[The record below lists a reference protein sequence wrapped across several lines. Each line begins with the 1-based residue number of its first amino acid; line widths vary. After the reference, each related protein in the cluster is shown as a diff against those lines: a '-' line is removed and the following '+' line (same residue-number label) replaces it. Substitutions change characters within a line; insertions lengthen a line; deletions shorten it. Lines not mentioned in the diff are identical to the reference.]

1 MRAGGAR
8 QWSNPSLGA
17 QPHLPSGTPVTLL
30 RRRQLLIGLASAG
43 LAGSLARQ
51 QSALGR
57 PSNLD
62 GRLLSLPF
70 VSGEG
75 GYSCYRT
82 PGLAVSAQDTVLA
95 FCGGRVDDCGDEG
108 NIDVLLRR
116 SSDGGRSWGPLQV
129 IANDGPNPC
138 KIPLPVVLPGGRIL
152 LLWLWNASVAR
163 EADRGTRYVRI
174 THSDDDGRSWVP
186 SRDITDQVRLPGWK
200 SWYGIGPG
208 HGIVKLLEP
217 AAGRIVVPAR
227 HSVPGLGGAS
237 HLLLSDNGGLS
248 WRVGA
253 VTGFRPSSECAVAEL
268 GDGSLMLNSRSGG
281 QRVVS
286 ISRDGGETMA
296 SSGPEPQLIEPANG
310 CQASLLTYA
319 FTANRQAL
327 LLFANPADPEHRT
340 NGRLRLSRDNG
351 RRWSRGFAYDQG
363 PGSFSGYSDLAR
375 FANGDVA
382 LLAESGASYAKVRGA
397 DKRRNR
403 QLLDGRGDRRHD
415 GIAFQRIPFA
425 LVAQA

>member
-1 MRAGGAR
+1 MREL
-8 QWSNPSLGA
+8 Q
-17 QPHLPSGTPVTLL
+17 
-30 RRRQLLIGLASAG
+30 RRQVLTGLTSTALVSLLAKEQIA
-43 LAGSLARQ
+43 
-51 QSALGR
+51 QSR
-57 PSNLD
+57 PSSTD
-62 GRLLSLPF
+62 GRLISLPF
-70 VSGEG
+70 ASGER

-82 PGLAVSAQDTVLA
+82 PGLAVSRQGTVLA
-95 FCGGRVDDCGDEG
+95 FCGGRVDNCRDEG

-138 KIPLPVVLPGGRIL
+138 KIPLPVVLPNGRIL
-152 LLWLWNASVAR
+152 LLWMWNAAVKR
-163 EADRGTRYVRI
+163 ESERGKRFLRI
-174 THSDDDGRSWVP
+174 SHSDNDGLSWAA

-200 SWYGIGPG
+200 PWTGIGPG
-208 HGIVKLLEP
+208 HGIVKQLAP

-227 HSVPGLGGAS
+227 HSAPGLGSAS
-237 HLLLSDNGGLS
+237 HLLLSDDGGNS

-253 VTGFRPSSECAVAEL
+253 IAGFRPTSECAVTEL

-296 SSGPEPQLIEPANG
+296 SSSPDPQLIEPANG

-319 FTANRQAL
+319 FTGDQQAM
-327 LLFANPADPEHRT
+327 LLFANPADPLQRT

-351 RRWSRGFAYDQG
+351 RTWSRGFGYGQG

-382 LLAESGASYAKVRGA
+382 LLVESGASYHKVRGEE
-397 DKRRNR
+397 RQRNR
-403 QLLDGRGDRRHD
+403 QLMDGRGDRRHD

-425 LVAQA
+425 LVAQT

>member
-1 MRAGGAR
+1 MV
-8 QWSNPSLGA
+8 QFS
-17 QPHLPSGTPVTLL
+17 
-30 RRRQLLIGLASAG
+30 RRQVLTGLTTAG
-43 LAGSLARQ
+43 LVGVLAREETAQ
-51 QSALGR
+51 GR
-57 PSNLD
+57 PSSTD
-62 GRLLSLPF
+62 ARLISLPF
-70 VSGEG
+70 ASGAE

-82 PGLAVSAQDTVLA
+82 PGLVVSERGTVLA
-95 FCGGRVDDCGDEG
+95 FCGGRVDNCRDEG

-138 KIPLPVVLPGGRIL
+138 KIPLPVALPGGRIL
-152 LLWLWNASVAR
+152 LLWLWNASVER
-163 EADRGTRYVRI
+163 KADRDVRHVRI
-174 THSDDDGRSWVP
+174 THSDDDGRSWAP

-200 SWYGIGPG
+200 PWYGIGPG
-208 HGIVKLLEP
+208 HGIVKQLAP

-227 HSVPGLGGAS
+227 HSARGRGSAS
-237 HLLLSDNGGLS
+237 HLLLSDDGGRS

-253 VTGFRPSSECAVAEL
+253 IAGFRPSSECAVAEL

-286 ISRDGGETMA
+286 LSRDGGETMA
-296 SSGPEPQLIEPANG
+296 SSEPDPQLIEPANG

-319 FTANRQAL
+319 FGADRQAT
-327 LLFANPADPEHRT
+327 LLFANPADPQYRT

-351 RRWSRGFAYDQG
+351 RRWSRGFGYGQG
-363 PGSFSGYSDLAR
+363 AGSFSGYSDLAR

-382 LLAESGASYAKVRGA
+382 LLVESGASYQKLRGP
-397 DKRRNR
+397 
-403 QLLDGRGDRRHD
+403 DRRHD

-425 LVAQA
+425 LLDQA

>member
-1 MRAGGAR
+1 MRA
-8 QWSNPSLGA
+8 
-17 QPHLPSGTPVTLL
+17 L
-30 RRRQLLIGLASAG
+30 RRRDVLTGLTCSA
-43 LAGSLARQ
+43 LVSLLARE
-51 QSALGR
+51 QSAVGR
-57 PSNLD
+57 PSSTD
-62 GRLLSLPF
+62 GRLISLPF
-70 VSGEG
+70 ASGEG

-82 PGLAVSAQDTVLA
+82 PGLAVSQQGTVLA
-95 FCGGRVDDCGDEG
+95 FCGGRVDNCRDEG

-129 IANDGPNPC
+129 IANDGANPC
-138 KIPLPVVLPGGRIL
+138 KIPLPVVLPNGRIL
-152 LLWLWNASVAR
+152 LLWMWNASVKR
-163 EADRGTRYVRI
+163 EADRGKRFLRI
-174 THSDDDGRSWVP
+174 THSDNEGANWAP

-200 SWYGIGPG
+200 PWTGIGPG
-208 HGIVKLLEP
+208 HGIVKQRAP

-227 HSVPGLGGAS
+227 HSVPGLGSAS
-237 HLLLSDNGGLS
+237 HLLLSDDGGHS

-253 VTGFRPSSECAVAEL
+253 IAGFRPSSECAVAEL
-268 GDGSLMLNSRSGG
+268 GDGRLMLNSRSGG

-296 SSGPEPQLIEPANG
+296 SSAPDPQLIEPANG

-319 FTANRQAL
+319 FTDDQQAL
-327 LLFANPADPEHRT
+327 VLFANPADPQHRT

-351 RRWSRGFAYDQG
+351 RHWSRGFGYGQG

-382 LLAESGASYAKVRGA
+382 LLVESGASYHKVRG
-397 DKRRNR
+397 K
-403 QLLDGRGDRRHD
+403 DRRHD

-425 LVAQA
+425 LLTQS

>member
-1 MRAGGAR
+1 M
-8 QWSNPSLGA
+8 
-17 QPHLPSGTPVTLL
+17 
-30 RRRQLLIGLASAG
+30 RRRQLLIGLTS
-43 LAGSLARQ
+43 GSLVGLLARE
-51 QSALGR
+51 QSALGQAR
-57 PSNLD
+57 GSD
-62 GRLLSLPF
+62 QRLTSLPF
-70 VSGEG
+70 ESGED

-82 PGLAVSAQDTVLA
+82 PGLAVSERGTVLA
-95 FCGGRVDDCGDEG
+95 FCGGRVDNCRDEG

-129 IANDGPNPC
+129 LANDGPNPC

-152 LLWLWNASVAR
+152 LLWMWNASVKR
-163 EADRGTRYVRI
+163 EADRGKRFLRV
-174 THSDDDGRSWVP
+174 THSDDDGLSWTR

-200 SWYGIGPG
+200 QWYGIGPG
-208 HGIVKLLEP
+208 HGIVKRLAP

-227 HSVPGLGGAS
+227 HSVAGAGSAS
-237 HLLLSDNGGLS
+237 HLLLSDDGGQS

-253 VTGFRPSSECAVAEL
+253 IAGFRPSSECAVAEL

-296 SSGPEPQLIEPANG
+296 SSAPDPQLIEPANG

-319 FTANRQAL
+319 FGADSQAT
-327 LLFANPADPEHRT
+327 LLFANPADPLLRT

-351 RRWSRGFAYDQG
+351 RNWSRGFGYGQG

-382 LLAESGASYAKVRGA
+382 LLVESGASHE
-397 DKRRNR
+397 KRR
-403 QLLDGRGDRRHD
+403 GKDRRHD
-415 GIAFQRIPFA
+415 GIAFQRLPFA
-425 LVAQA
+425 LLTQP

>member
-1 MRAGGAR
+1 M
-8 QWSNPSLGA
+8 Q
-17 QPHLPSGTPVTLL
+17 
-30 RRRQLLIGLASAG
+30 RRQLLIGLTS
-43 LAGSLARQ
+43 GSLVGLLAREPA
-51 QSALGR
+51 ALGR
-57 PSNLD
+57 AHGSDN
-62 GRLLSLPF
+62 RLISLPYA
-70 VSGEG
+70 SGEG

-82 PGLAVSAQDTVLA
+82 PGLAVSERGTVLA
-95 FCGGRVDDCGDEG
+95 FCGGRVDNCRDEG

-129 IANDGPNPC
+129 LADDGPNPC
-138 KIPLPVVLPGGRIL
+138 KIPLPIVLPGGRIL
-152 LLWLWNASVAR
+152 LLWLWNASVRR
-163 EADRGTRYVRI
+163 ESDRGRRVVYMTY
-174 THSDDDGRSWVP
+174 SDDDGRSWAS
-186 SRDITDQVRLPGWK
+186 SRDITDQVRRPGWK
-200 SWYGIGPG
+200 DWYGIGPG
-208 HGIVKLLEP
+208 HGIVKRLAP

-227 HSVPGLGGAS
+227 HSVAGGGSAS
-237 HLLLSDNGGLS
+237 HLLLSDDGGQS

-253 VTGFRPSSECAVAEL
+253 IAGFRPSSECAVAEL

-296 SSGPEPQLIEPANG
+296 SSAPDPQLIEPANG

-319 FTANRQAL
+319 FGADRQAT
-327 LLFANPADPEHRT
+327 LLFANPADPQLRT

-351 RRWSRGFAYDQG
+351 RRWSRGFGYGQG

-382 LLAESGASYAKVRGA
+382 LLVESGASHE
-397 DKRRNR
+397 KRR
-403 QLLDGRGDRRHD
+403 GKDRRHD

-425 LVAQA
+425 LLTQA

>member
-1 MRAGGAR
+1 
-8 QWSNPSLGA
+8 LA
-17 QPHLPSGTPVTLL
+17 QL
-30 RRRQLLIGLASAG
+30 RRRQVLTGLSTAALAG
-43 LAGSLARQ
+43 LLAGEQRA
-51 QSALGR
+51 QSSSAAG
-57 PSNLD
+57 D
-62 GRLLSLPF
+62 GRLISLPF
-70 VSGEG
+70 ASGEG

-82 PGLAVSAQDTVLA
+82 PGLAVSERGTVLA
-95 FCGGRVDDCGDEG
+95 FCGGRVDNCRDEG

-163 EADRGTRYVRI
+163 KADRDNRHVRLSV
-174 THSDDDGRSWVP
+174 SDDDGRSWAP
-186 SRDITDQVRLPGWK
+186 ARDITNQVRRPGWK
-200 SWYGIGPG
+200 PWYGIGPG
-208 HGIVKLLEP
+208 HGIVKQLEP

-227 HSVPGLGGAS
+227 HSARGQGSAS
-237 HLLLSDNGGLS
+237 HLLLSDDGGQS

-253 VTGFRPSSECAVAEL
+253 IAGYRPSSECAVAEL

-286 ISRDGGETMA
+286 ISRDGGETMV
-296 SSGPEPQLIEPANG
+296 SSGPDPELIEPANG

-319 FTANRQAL
+319 YGAADQAT
-327 LLFANPADPEHRT
+327 LLFANPADPLYRT

-351 RRWSRGFAYDQG
+351 RRWSRGFGYGQG
-363 PGSFSGYSDLAR
+363 LGSFSGYSDLGR

-382 LLAESGASYAKVRGA
+382 LLVEAGASYQKVRG
-397 DKRRNR
+397 
-403 QLLDGRGDRRHD
+403 GDRRHD

>member
-1 MRAGGAR
+1 M
-8 QWSNPSLGA
+8 
-17 QPHLPSGTPVTLL
+17 
-30 RRRQLLIGLASAG
+30 RRRQLLIGLTS
-43 LAGSLARQ
+43 GSLVGLLARE

-57 PSNLD
+57 ARGSD
-62 GRLLSLPF
+62 QRLISLPF
-70 VSGEG
+70 ESGQG

-82 PGLAVSAQDTVLA
+82 PGLAVSERGTVLA
-95 FCGGRVDDCGDEG
+95 FCGGRVDNCRDEG

-116 SSDGGRSWGPLQV
+116 SSDGGRSWAPLQV
-129 IANDGPNPC
+129 LANDGPNPC

-152 LLWLWNASVAR
+152 LLWMWNASVKR
-163 EADRGTRYVRI
+163 EADRGKRFLRV
-174 THSDDDGRSWVP
+174 THSDDDGLSWAR

-200 SWYGIGPG
+200 PWYGIGPG
-208 HGIVKLLEP
+208 HGIVKRLAP

-227 HSVPGLGGAS
+227 HSVAGAGSAS
-237 HLLLSDNGGLS
+237 HLLLSDDGGQS

-253 VTGFRPSSECAVAEL
+253 IAGFRPSSECAVAEL

-286 ISRDGGETMA
+286 ISRDGGETMV
-296 SSGPEPQLIEPANG
+296 SSAPDPQLIEPANG

-319 FTANRQAL
+319 FGADRQAT
-327 LLFANPADPEHRT
+327 LLFANPADPLLRT

-351 RRWSRGFAYDQG
+351 RNWSRGFGYGQG

-382 LLAESGASYAKVRGA
+382 LLVESGASHE
-397 DKRRNR
+397 KRR
-403 QLLDGRGDRRHD
+403 GKDRRHD
-415 GIAFQRIPFA
+415 GIAFQRLPFA
-425 LVAQA
+425 LLTQP

>member
-1 MRAGGAR
+1 
-8 QWSNPSLGA
+8 
-17 QPHLPSGTPVTLL
+17 L
-30 RRRQLLIGLASAG
+30 RRRQLLIGLTS
-43 LAGSLARQ
+43 GSLVGLLARE

-57 PSNLD
+57 ARGSD
-62 GRLLSLPF
+62 QRLISLPF
-70 VSGEG
+70 ESGQG

-82 PGLAVSAQDTVLA
+82 PGLAVSERGTVLA
-95 FCGGRVDDCGDEG
+95 FCGGRVDNCRDEG

-129 IANDGPNPC
+129 LANDGPNPC

-152 LLWLWNASVAR
+152 LLWMWNASVKR
-163 EADRGTRYVRI
+163 EADRGKRFLRV
-174 THSDDDGRSWVP
+174 THSDDDGLSWTR

-200 SWYGIGPG
+200 PWYGIGPG
-208 HGIVKLLEP
+208 HGIVKRLAP

-227 HSVPGLGGAS
+227 HSVAGAGSAS
-237 HLLLSDNGGLS
+237 HLLLSDDGGQS

-253 VTGFRPSSECAVAEL
+253 IAGFRPSSECAVAEL

-286 ISRDGGETMA
+286 ISRDGGETMV
-296 SSGPEPQLIEPANG
+296 SSAPDPQLIEPANG

-319 FTANRQAL
+319 FGPDRQAT
-327 LLFANPADPEHRT
+327 LLFANPADPLLRT

-351 RRWSRGFAYDQG
+351 RNWSRGFGYGQG

-382 LLAESGASYAKVRGA
+382 LLVESGASHEKLRG
-397 DKRRNR
+397 K
-403 QLLDGRGDRRHD
+403 DRRHD

-425 LVAQA
+425 LLTQP

>member
-1 MRAGGAR
+1 L
-8 QWSNPSLGA
+8 Q
-17 QPHLPSGTPVTLL
+17 
-30 RRRQLLIGLASAG
+30 RRQLLIGLTS
-43 LAGSLARQ
+43 GSLVGLLAREPA
-51 QSALGR
+51 ALGR
-57 PSNLD
+57 AHGSDN
-62 GRLLSLPF
+62 RLISLPYA
-70 VSGEG
+70 SGEG

-82 PGLAVSAQDTVLA
+82 PGLAVSERGTVLA
-95 FCGGRVDDCGDEG
+95 FCGGRVDNCRDEG

-129 IANDGPNPC
+129 LADDGPNPC
-138 KIPLPVVLPGGRIL
+138 KIPLPIVLPGGRIL
-152 LLWLWNASVAR
+152 LLWLWNASVRR
-163 EADRGTRYVRI
+163 ESDRGRRVVYMTY
-174 THSDDDGRSWVP
+174 SDDDGRSWAS
-186 SRDITDQVRLPGWK
+186 SRDITDQVRRPGWK
-200 SWYGIGPG
+200 DWYGIGPG
-208 HGIVKLLEP
+208 HGIVKRLAP

-227 HSVPGLGGAS
+227 HSVAGGGSAS
-237 HLLLSDNGGLS
+237 HLLLSDDGGQS

-253 VTGFRPSSECAVAEL
+253 IAGFRPSSECAVAEL

-296 SSGPEPQLIEPANG
+296 SSAPDPQLIEPANG

-319 FTANRQAL
+319 FGADRQAT
-327 LLFANPADPEHRT
+327 LLFANPADPQLRT

-351 RRWSRGFAYDQG
+351 RRWSRGFGYGQG

-382 LLAESGASYAKVRGA
+382 LLVESGASHE
-397 DKRRNR
+397 KRR
-403 QLLDGRGDRRHD
+403 GKDRRHD

-425 LVAQA
+425 LLTQA